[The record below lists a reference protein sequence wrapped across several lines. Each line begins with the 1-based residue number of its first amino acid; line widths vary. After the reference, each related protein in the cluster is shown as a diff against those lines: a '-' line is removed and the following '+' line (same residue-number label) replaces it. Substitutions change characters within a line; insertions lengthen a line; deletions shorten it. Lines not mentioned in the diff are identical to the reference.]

1 MKKFELTFIF
11 VYFILRENKIRNKTL
26 RVTPFERKSM
36 VMKTESKSKGQVTY
50 FECTMGQ
57 HSPLSPKDISTKQV
71 EETEAIDL

>member
-1 MKKFELTFIF
+1 
-11 VYFILRENKIRNKTL
+11 
-26 RVTPFERKSM
+26 M